1 MRKLITLAAALVLLA
16 AAAQEGD
23 DRRIIVIETDGG
35 TVSGNIRFGPIRYE
49 HPDPDGVRATV
60 SNLMI
65 FAQNATLQVP
75 EELGEMLLA
84 DAQGQRQAAFEGGV
98 RVERGRLE
106 ANGPELVYSEA
117 TGLGVIDG
125 GAIIVIAPGEEGDD
139 PTDVS
144 AETVEFD
151 VDTDRSVSRG
161 GVLLVSGNQ
170 TARADELTFAE
181 DQDLGRLVNLE
192 TVGQPSITR
201 LDDDGDELLITADE
215 IRVLTETQQL
225 YAIGNVTVVDGTITS
240 TGDTVFFDDDLNIAE
255 VIGSPAVSVDDSNGF
270 RLEADR
276 IQQDIEFDVVEAIDA
291 SLPSEFSDT
300 PFVFLEEA
308 GGASDDGENP

>member
-1 MRKLITLAAALVLLA
+1 MRRLTALALALLLFA
-16 AAAQEGD
+16 GLAQEGSE
-23 DRRIIVIETDGG
+23 RRIIVIETDGG

-49 HPDPDGVRATV
+49 HPDPEGVRATV
-60 SNLMI
+60 SNLLI
-65 FAQNATLQVP
+65 FAQNATLAVP

-84 DAQGQRQAAFEGGV
+84 DAQGQREAAFEGGI

-106 ANGPELVYSEA
+106 AVGPELTYSEA
-117 TGLGVIDG
+117 TGLGVLDG
-125 GAIIVIAPGEEGDD
+125 GAAIVIAPSAEGDD

-181 DQDLGRLVNLE
+181 DQDLGRLVNLTTE
-192 TVGQPSITR
+192 GQPSITR

-215 IRVLTETQQL
+215 IRVLTEEKRL

-240 TGDTVFFDDDLNIAE
+240 RGDTVFFDDEMDIAE
-255 VIGSPAVSVDDSNGF
+255 VIGSPAVSVDEANGF

-276 IQQDIEFDVVEAIDA
+276 IQQDIAFDVVEAIDA
-291 SLPSEFSDT
+291 SVPSEFSAT
-300 PFVFLEEA
+300 PFEFLEA
-308 GGASDDGENP
+308 PDDTSDGGAP

>member
-1 MRKLITLAAALVLLA
+1 MRKLAFVFAALVLLGA
-16 AAAQEGD
+16 LAQEAD
-23 DRRIIVIETDGG
+23 DRRIIVIETDNG

-49 HPDPDGVRATV
+49 HAEPDGVRANV

-84 DAQGQRQAAFEGGV
+84 DAQGQREAAFEGGV

-106 ANGPELVYSEA
+106 AVGPGLVYSEA
-117 TGLGVIDG
+117 TGLGVLSG
-125 GAIIVIAPGEEGDD
+125 GTDIVIAPSQEGDD
-139 PTDVS
+139 TTNVT

-161 GVLLVSGNQ
+161 GVLLISGNQ
-170 TARADELTFAE
+170 TATSDELTFAE
-181 DQDLGRLVNLE
+181 EQDLGRLVNVE
-192 TVGQPSITR
+192 SAGQPSITR

-215 IRVLTETQQL
+215 IRVLTDQKRL
-225 YAIGNVTVVDGTITS
+225 YAIGNVTVEDGTIVS
-240 TGDTVFFDDDLNIAE
+240 RGDTVFFDDELNIAE
-255 VIGSPAVSVDDSNGF
+255 VIGSPAVSVDESNGF

-291 SLPSEFSDT
+291 TVPSDFST
-300 PFVFLEEA
+300 VPFTFLEE
-308 GGASDDGENP
+308 GGGGDGAEGTP